1 MMHISGLKKIYE
13 SDDLKYKHQAKCWDD
28 LLVESV
34 FGGQKFAEVRV
45 PSAFE
50 WMLSIY
56 CKERGVS
63 YRENQGICERGY
75 IHIKFYGWAK

>member
-1 MMHISGLKKIYE
+1 MNVYELKEIYE
-13 SDDLKYKHQAKCWDD
+13 SDDIKYKHQAKCWDD

-34 FGGQKFAEVRV
+34 LSGQKIVEVRV
-45 PSAFE
+45 PSVFE

-56 CKERGVS
+56 CKEHGVS
-63 YRENQGICERGY
+63 CRENQGICERGY